1 MSTFAFGAVEG
12 EVLWDNPFTT
22 PLPPR
27 RNTLVVRKAPWGS
40 RTLVQDLGREATEDS
55 YRLELTPTTYTALEA
70 LIGTLATRTITG
82 DGSRS
87 NVLLQSLDGVEK
99 DPTHSLVT
107 CTASFLV
114 P

>member
-1 MSTFAFGAVEG
+1 MANSFGSVSFD
-12 EVLWDNPFTT
+12 VLWDNPFTT

-27 RNTLVVRKAPWGS
+27 RHTLVIRKAPWGN
-40 RTLVQDLGREATEDS
+40 RTLVQDLGQEATEDS

-70 LIGTLATRTITG
+70 LIGTTATRTIDG
-82 DGSRS
+82 DGTRS
-87 NVLLQSLDGVEK
+87 GVLLQGLDGVEK
-99 DPTHSLVT
+99 DTTHSLVT